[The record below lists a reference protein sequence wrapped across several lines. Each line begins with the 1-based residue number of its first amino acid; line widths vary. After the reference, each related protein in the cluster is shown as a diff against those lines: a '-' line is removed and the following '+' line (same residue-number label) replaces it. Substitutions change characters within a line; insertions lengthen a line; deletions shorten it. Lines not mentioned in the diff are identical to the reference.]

1 MNIIHI
7 IKTILFLALFGLNS
21 CPTFE
26 LGKKL
31 NETNSK
37 KEIETVKSDSNT
49 DSDNDLKKYL
59 AKIDSTNTVLN
70 WKKLKCGLYI
80 NKDNEIG
87 FKFNMVVGI
96 SHNGYT
102 TAYRTYLCCDEDS
115 KPLKSIIDTTTFK
128 HLGSTFY
135 KDKRNI
141 YHYYDMAGGGRF
153 SIYEGVDY
161 ATFRVLGDSYAKDK
175 DHIYGERAGILEKV
189 DYRTFETLKGAGP
202 YAKDKNGYYFWD
214 DLIYTK
220 QGLKDSIRLS
230 TSSYA
235 KDFYNLLKSKSLIK

>member
-1 MNIIHI
+1 MDFIHI
-7 IKTILFLALFGLNS
+7 IKIILFTTLFSLSS
-21 CPTFE
+21 CPVFE

-31 NETNSK
+31 DESTSK
-37 KEIETVKSDSNT
+37 KEIEVVKLDKKA

-70 WKKLKCGLYI
+70 WKKLQCGLYI
-80 NKDNEIG
+80 NKDKEIG
-87 FKFNMVVGI
+87 FKFNMVIG
-96 SHNGYT
+96 HRHDGYT

-115 KPLKSIIDTTTFK
+115 KPLKSVIDTTTFR

-135 KDKRNI
+135 KDKRNV

-161 ATFRVLGDSYAKDK
+161 KTFKVIGDSYAKDK
-175 DHIYGERAGILEKV
+175 DHIYGERHGILENV
-189 DYRTFETLKGAGP
+189 DYKTFITLKGAGP
-202 YAKDKNGYYFWD
+202 YAKDKKGYYFWD

-230 TSSYA
+230 ITPYA
-235 KDFYNLLKSKSLIK
+235 KNFYKLLKTKRLIK